1 MYELRFEIRQQRFA
15 SKGVRNG
22 VLRTLFLTSM
32 RAVLDGVRN
41 IESGSWSDK
50 SQHTQYNNNH

>member
-22 VLRTLFLTSM
+22 VLRSM
-32 RAVLDGVRN
+32 RAVVEGVRN

-50 SQHTQYNNNH
+50 SQHTQYDNNH

>member
-1 MYELRFEIRQQRFA
+1 MHELHLEIRQKSFA
-15 SKGVRNG
+15 SKGVRNS

-32 RAVLDGVRN
+32 RAVLEGVRD

-50 SQHTQYNNNH
+50 SQHTQYDNNH